1 MKKLS
6 ILLTAAML
14 ICMLAAC
21 GSGSSSGEPESSKS
35 EGSSQSSEESKEESI
50 ENSRNETPQT
60 DVLYA
65 VLGPEYV
72 REYSIEYTG
81 DKNGPEELANELSE
95 LTGLDFFITASRTD
109 DGWIVDWSADSTLVA
124 GLDGREHK
132 EEFFF
137 YDANT
142 LNWFMMDSLW
152 RTITENLG
160 DENVYY
166 TMDGGQ
172 TLVPRELYPI
182 SKIPSD
188 SPYMGSEFYKAH
200 SDVQGEDFSEAYQGV
215 WKYPNGPLLE
225 INGTEWNLYRRDG
238 SWLDG
243 GSIEYDNGCAYLMN
257 SDGSS
262 GGGRVYFD
270 EDNNLVDSDTVL
282 TYYGDS
288 I

>member
-35 EGSSQSSEESKEESI
+35 EGSSQSKEESI

-109 DGWIVDWSADSTLVA
+109 DGWVIDWSADSTLVA
-124 GLDGREHK
+124 GLDGREQK

-160 DENVYY
+160 VEHVSNI
-166 TMDGGQ
+166 T
-172 TLVPRELYPI
+172 
-182 SKIPSD
+182 
-188 SPYMGSEFYKAH
+188 
-200 SDVQGEDFSEAYQGV
+200 
-215 WKYPNGPLLE
+215 
-225 INGTEWNLYRRDG
+225 DG
-238 SWLDG
+238 SHTMVTGEL
-243 GSIEYDNGCAYLMN
+243 
-257 SDGSS
+257 
-262 GGGRVYFD
+262 
-270 EDNNLVDSDTVL
+270 
-282 TYYGDS
+282 
-288 I
+288 

>member
-6 ILLTAAML
+6 ILLTLAML

-21 GSGSSSGEPESSKS
+21 GGGSSSGESASSKP
-35 EGSSQSSEESKEESI
+35 EESSQSQEESKD
-50 ENSRNETPQT
+50 ETPQT
-60 DVLYA
+60 DILYA
-65 VLGPEYV
+65 VFGPEDV
-72 REYSIEYTG
+72 REYPIEYTG
-81 DKNGPEELANELSE
+81 AKKTAEELADELSE

-109 DGWIVDWSADSTLVA
+109 DGWIVDWSADSTLIA
-124 GLDGREHK
+124 GLDNREQK

-137 YDANT
+137 YDADT

-152 RTITENLG
+152 CTLTENLG
-160 DENVYY
+160 TENIYY
-166 TMDGGQ
+166 TMDGGRKL
-172 TLVPRELYPI
+172 TFKELYPI
-182 SKIPSD
+182 NTFPSD
-188 SPYMGSEFYKAH
+188 SPYMGSQFYWAH

-225 INGTEWNLYRRDG
+225 INGTEWNLYLRDG